1 MSFARTIGMWCLCF
15 TILCL
20 VPGAAFA
27 ADPPAPT
34 VTSGVIT
41 MGSGGEVPN
50 GTTLTSTANPTDWYA
65 CQSAGPYDKGLAL
78 TSCIPLQE
86 TTSTTYLISNGS
98 LDGLYIIAAPSGFPQ
113 SYSTAHRVVTA
124 APSLR
129 GDIYATVGGT
139 ISNSMSASLWADP
152 YYAFATTNDVSSRT
166 IVASG
171 SIAMRDSA
179 SGPWTPVDTFLDWS
193 SYAGYTIPD
202 GTVGKYV
209 QVTWTATDVYRVSR
223 TTTAEAQIQC
233 GAQWSPRPSLQ
244 ATGIN
249 DGDVLTLA
257 GGTVTHSGG
266 CNLTTTYQWLRYQTD
281 GSNPVKIDGAT
292 GSSYTLT
299 ASDVGHT
306 VEGDATL
313 WSGTNEIDWAWGST
327 PIVGTRPPVSLD
339 TRSVSLGITL
349 PSTTTS
355 LKATKGS
362 IPVTI
367 TTDRSTTVTITATVP
382 GSIAG
387 KYHIRASRTKTIGS
401 ATGTTVAGVGKA
413 FSIKLS
419 KSVQRAAKKAKV
431 LTVTLQIMAV
441 DALGNA
447 KITTVNQKVSS

>member
-1 MSFARTIGMWCLCF
+1 MWCLCF

-27 ADPPAPT
+27 SAP
-34 VTSGVIT
+34 VIAPVIT
-41 MGSGGEVPN
+41 PDHTPGSGGEVQP
-50 GTTLTSTANPTDWYA
+50 GWLLSTVPDSDWYA
-65 CQSAGPYDKGLAL
+65 CQTAGPYGKGVA
-78 TSCIPLQE
+78 SCIPLRA
-86 TTSTTYLISNGS
+86 TSTKTYLIPAGS
-98 LDGLYIIAAPSGFPQ
+98 LEGLYIVATPLGTPLDTPLTD
-113 SYSTAHRVVTA
+113 STAHRVV
-124 APSLR
+124 P
-129 GDIYATVGGT
+129 GDASISGWIYASVGNTIANQSYASVFATPTYAFQMSSGGSYATV
-139 ISNSMSASLWADP
+139 
-152 YYAFATTNDVSSRT
+152 AT
-166 IVASG
+166 SG
-171 SIAMRDSA
+171 SIAMSDSV
-179 SGPWTPVDTFLDWS
+179 SGPWTNVVATFGDWS
-193 SYAGYTIPD
+193 SYAGYTVPD
-202 GTVGKYV
+202 GTVGKFLRA
-209 QVTWTATDVYRVSR
+209 TWTATDVYGQSS
-223 TTTAEAQIQC
+223 TTNSNVVQIEC
-233 GAQWSPRPSLQ
+233 GAHWSSAPNMQ

-249 DGDVLTLA
+249 DGDVLTIV
-257 GGTVTHSGG
+257 GGTVTHSAG
-266 CNLTTTYQWLRYQTD
+266 CNLTTTYEWWRHKTD
-281 GSNPVKIDGAT
+281 GSDPVKIDGAT

-299 ASDVGHT
+299 ASDVGQT

-313 WSGTNEIDWAWGST
+313 WSGTNEVDWSWFWT
-327 PIVGTRPPVSLD
+327 PIVGTRPPVSPVSLD

-362 IPVTI
+362 IPATI